1 MPLYTSNYLKGLS
14 GSRTLNESTR
24 IFSQRNNIDTSFDI
38 FLCHSYLDKEEV
50 KGLYLELTE
59 MGFTV
64 YVDWIVDPHLDRN
77 KVTKET
83 AEHVRNRLRS
93 SKTLLLA
100 LSANATFSKWV
111 PWELGYID
119 GKTTQCALLPVSQDN
134 IRRTSFTR
142 TEYLTLYPFVEK
154 PNDLGR
160 FQDKLWTIDG
170 AHSYVDFQ
178 SWVNGRKPIQESIN
192 FFQ

>member
-14 GSRTLNESTR
+14 GSRSLNERTR
-24 IFSQRNNIDTSFDI
+24 IFSQRDNLNTNFDI

-50 KGLYLELTE
+50 DGLYRELTN

-64 YVDWIVDPHLDRN
+64 YVDWIIDPHLDRDH
-77 KVTKET
+77 VTRET

-100 LSANATFSKWV
+100 ISANAALSRWV

-119 GKTTQCALLPVSQDN
+119 GKTTQCALLPVAQGN
-134 IRRTSFTR
+134 AVRTSFTR
-142 TEYLTLYPFVEK
+142 TEYLTLYPYIEK
-154 PNDLGR
+154 PNDLTR
-160 FQDKLWTIDG
+160 FRDKLFTVDDTNT
-170 AHSYVDFQ
+170 YVDFHE
-178 SWVNGRKPIQESIN
+178 WTKGGKPRFHSQK
-192 FFQ
+192 FY

>member
-1 MPLYTSNYLKGLS
+1 MALYTSNYLKGLS

-24 IFSQRNNIDTSFDI
+24 IFSQRNDPKADFDI

-50 KGLYLELTE
+50 NGLYRELTNL
-59 MGFTV
+59 GFTV

-77 KVTKET
+77 NVTKET

-100 LSANATFSKWV
+100 ISANATLSRWV

-119 GKTTQCALLPVSQDN
+119 GKTTQCALLPVAQGDTV
-134 IRRTSFTR
+134 RTSFTR
-142 TEYLTLYPFVEK
+142 TEYLTLYPYIEK
-154 PNDLGR
+154 PNDLTNFR
-160 FQDKLWTIDG
+160 DKLFTVDG
-170 AHSYVDFQ
+170 AYTYVDFHE
-178 SWVNGRKPIQESIN
+178 WTKGRKPTFHSQK
-192 FFQ
+192 FY